1 MAYRSLIT
9 LFCLF
14 LSTQVLSRP
23 PHERST
29 IQEEAIDM
37 NQYGKIRPTSLNQLD
52 MQISQTREFFE
63 SEQINLLEPTSE
75 TERKIKAALILQ
87 IELGLNDIF
96 ALRSELEDM
105 SDPLEQDLELIKLRL
120 KGIHLTIEDLN
131 S

>member
-1 MAYRSLIT
+1 
-9 LFCLF
+9 
-14 LSTQVLSRP
+14 
-23 PHERST
+23 
-29 IQEEAIDM
+29 M